1 MGRSQESFNKKE
13 VRKKK
18 DKKRKDKE
26 KKKLERK
33 ETTEEKSSFDD
44 MIAYVDEYGN
54 ITETPPD
61 PEEKEEIQAEDIEL
75 SATKDD
81 SPDENAGQH
90 SGTITFFNDEKGFG
104 FISDSQTK
112 QSIFVHISNA
122 EEPLAEGNKVL
133 FEIGK
138 GDKGPIALN
147 VKIER

>member
-1 MGRSQESFNKKE
+1 MGRSQESFHKKE

-33 ETTEEKSSFDD
+33 DEEKNSFDD

-61 PEEKEEIQAEDIEL
+61 PEEKEEVAAEDIEL
-75 SATKDD
+75 SATKEEG
-81 SPDENAGQH
+81 SEEESGQH
-90 SGTITFFNDEKGFG
+90 SGTITFFNDDKGFG

-133 FEIGK
+133 FEVGK
-138 GDKGPIALN
+138 GEKGPIALN